1 MRPYLLPHLLAGAAE
16 RDPAHIAVTDG
27 RGSLRYGD
35 LEQSANQLANVL
47 KDTGTRRGDRVGLYL
62 TKSTDAIVGI
72 YGILKT
78 GAAYVPLD
86 PLAPASRLAYIARDC
101 GIRCLVT
108 GAEQSREW
116 PALVSSGAPL
126 ERLVVLYAAAAG
138 MAGVLCGLDV
148 WGRDTLETADPHG
161 VEPPGIDHDLAYIL
175 YTSGST
181 GRPKGVMLSHRN
193 ALAFVEWC
201 ADYFGPTSD
210 DVFSN
215 HAPLHFDL
223 TILDIYVAAMAGAA
237 LVIVPPEASMFPVQL
252 ASFIEAQKISIWYS
266 VPSVLAM
273 LALRGGLTT
282 GRLPALR
289 HVIFAGEV
297 FPTKHLRQLMRLIPK
312 AQFTNLYGPT
322 ETNVCTYYRVPAL
335 PDDQVEAIPIGRPI
349 ANVEVFVAT
358 ETGQLAADDE
368 DGELFVRGSTVARGY
383 WGDPERTS
391 LAFVP
396 NPFGSPTERVY
407 RTGDLVRRAAGGDLL
422 FLGRRDHQIKSR
434 GYRIELGD
442 IETALAA
449 HPAVT
454 ECAVIAIPDE
464 MVGSRI
470 KAFVV
475 TNTPGLS
482 EGDLVKF
489 LAGLLPKY
497 MVPEFFEFPA
507 TLPKTSTGKTDRTA
521 LAAVGVAVQARS

>member
-1 MRPYLLPHLLAGAAE
+1 MTRYLLPHLLTGAAE
-16 RDPAHIAVTDG
+16 RDPAHIAVTDA
-27 RGSLRYGD
+27 RGSLRYLD
-35 LEQSANQLANVL
+35 VEQRANRLANVL

-101 GIRCLVT
+101 GITCLVT
-108 GAEQSREW
+108 GAEQAREW

-126 ERLVVLYAAAAG
+126 ERLVVLNAVTADIAT
-138 MAGVLCGLDV
+138 GVSGVDV
-148 WGRDTLETADPHG
+148 SGRDALDAADARS

-201 ADYFGPTSD
+201 ADYFAPTSD

-223 TILDIYVAAMAGAA
+223 SILDIYVAAMAGAA

-252 ASFIEAQKISIWYS
+252 ASFIEAKKISIWYS

-273 LALRGGLTT
+273 LTLRGGLTA
-282 GRLPALR
+282 GRLSALR

-297 FPTKHLRQLMRLIPK
+297 FPTKHLRQLMRLIPN

-322 ETNVCTYYRVPAL
+322 ETNVCTYYRVPSL
-335 PDDQVEAIPIGRPI
+335 PDDQVEAIPIGKPI
-349 ANVEVFVAT
+349 ANVEVFVAA
-358 ETGQLAADDE
+358 EPGRLAADGE
-368 DGELFVRGSTVARGY
+368 EGELFVRGSTVAGGY

-391 LAFVP
+391 RAFVP
-396 NPFGSPTERVY
+396 HPSGFPPERVY
-407 RTGDLVRRAAGGDLL
+407 RTGDLVRRGADGNLF

-442 IETALAA
+442 IETSLAA
-449 HPAVT
+449 HPAVA

-475 TNTPGLS
+475 SNAPGLG
-482 EGDLVKF
+482 ERELVTF

-497 MVPEFFEFPA
+497 MVPEFFEFLTA
-507 TLPKTSTGKTDRTA
+507 LPKTSTGKTDRTA
-521 LAAVGVAVQARS
+521 LAEVTVSARARP